1 MKTTKIFLSLLVMA
15 LSIPTLL
22 MGQENNRAIFV
33 KKPGTLISE
42 LTLAEAKNITH
53 LTLTGKINAVD
64 FKNLRD
70 DFTNIEVLDIS
81 AVEIRNYV
89 GKKGTLDQFHVY
101 TANTIPSHA
110 FSEQTDYNPKP
121 RTALQKVILP
131 LGLKSIEKFAF
142 ANCPN
147 LEVLVFTSGEA
158 PSLTENAL
166 SAQRTAIFVPAGCK
180 ENYTQKK
187 AWENYAVIDS
197 EPVRARITLGKQD
210 DLADALIKQG
220 IQPKNV
226 NFLTLLGHVD
236 ADDLKIIRDYM
247 ANLVYIDM
255 RKADTTEIPEYTF
268 AQKTSLLTAYL
279 PDNLKSIGLRAFD
292 NCNKLGPTLLLP
304 ASLTSIG
311 YGAFINC
318 SSLDVVQALGNKI
331 TAIGENVF
339 GEGIENKLVYSK

>member
-1 MKTTKIFLSLLVMA
+1 MKITKIFLSLLVIAM
-15 LSIPTLL
+15 SFPTLA
-22 MGQENNRAIFV
+22 MGQENSKAIFV

-42 LTLAEAKNITH
+42 LTLAEARNITH
-53 LTLTGKINAVD
+53 LTLTGKINAID

-70 DFTNIEVLDIS
+70 DFKNIEVLDIS

-101 TANTIPSHA
+101 TANSIPSHA
-110 FSEQTDYNPKP
+110 FSEQTDYNPVP
-121 RTALQKVILP
+121 RTALKKVILP

-147 LEVLVFTSGEA
+147 LEILICTGGEA

-166 SAQRTAIFVPAGCK
+166 SPQRTAIFVPAGCR
-180 ENYTQKK
+180 ENYSQKK
-187 AWENYAVIDS
+187 NWEHFAIIDS
-197 EPVRARITLGKQD
+197 EPVRASIILDKTD
-210 DLADALIKQG
+210 DLANELLKQG

-226 NFLTLLGHVD
+226 NFLTLSGQAD

-247 ANLVYIDM
+247 TNLVYIDM
-255 RKADTTEIPEYTF
+255 RNTNTAEIPEYTF
-268 AQKTSLLTAYL
+268 AQKTNLLTVYL
-279 PDNLKSIGLRAFD
+279 PDNLKTIGLRAFD

-311 YGAFINC
+311 FGAFINC
-318 SSLDVVQALGNKI
+318 NSLDVVQALGNKI
-331 TAIGENVF
+331 TAIGENLF
-339 GEGIENKLVYSK
+339 GQDSENRLVYAN